1 MAILKWTISNRK
13 GEKFMKLYDVTH
25 ARKCAGG
32 GYKKV
37 PLTKL
42 QKIGGQCSPSIQEG
56 WCQAR

>member
-1 MAILKWTISNRK
+1 
-13 GEKFMKLYDVTH
+13 MKLYDVTH

-32 GYKKV
+32 GVQESTSYKH
-37 PLTKL
+37 L

>member
-1 MAILKWTISNRK
+1 MN
-13 GEKFMKLYDVTH
+13 LYEETH
-25 ARKCAGG
+25 ARKSSGG

-42 QKIGGQCSPSIQEG
+42 QKIGGQCSPSRYEG